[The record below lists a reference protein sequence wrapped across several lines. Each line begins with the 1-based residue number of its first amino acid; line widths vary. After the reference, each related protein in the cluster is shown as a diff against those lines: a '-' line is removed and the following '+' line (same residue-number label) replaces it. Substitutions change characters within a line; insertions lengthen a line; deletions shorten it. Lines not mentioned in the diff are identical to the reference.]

1 MEIGEHDWKV
11 LKQVKA
17 AALER
22 ACAGILEEL
31 RKTSA
36 ADGKTSHERY
46 LAVWDLIERRNQQL
60 AATFDDY
67 RRSTAFVRLMNLRR
81 GGHLR
86 DEEYSRFSPRTREL
100 VERALPTREKNESR

>member
-1 MEIGEHDWKV
+1 MGIGEHDWKI

-36 ADGKTSHERY
+36 ADGMTSHGRY
-46 LAVWDLIERRNQQL
+46 LAVWDLIERRNREL
-60 AATFDDY
+60 ALAFDDY
-67 RRSTAFVRLMNLRR
+67 RRSTAFIRLTTLRQR
-81 GGHLR
+81 GLLT
-86 DEEYSRFSPRTREL
+86 DEEYSRFSLQTREM
-100 VERALPTREKNESR
+100 VERALPRPRAK